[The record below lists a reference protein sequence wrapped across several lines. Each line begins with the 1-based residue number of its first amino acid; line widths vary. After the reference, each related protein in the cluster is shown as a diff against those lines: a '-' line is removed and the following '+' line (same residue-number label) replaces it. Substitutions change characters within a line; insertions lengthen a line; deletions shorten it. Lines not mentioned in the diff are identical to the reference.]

1 MAGLKL
7 PTFKTMSLENE
18 LVEYLKPS
26 VVSIPLVVGADSNV
40 KALKNIGDKVLKG
53 EIIGIREGALELP
66 IISSI
71 SGTIT
76 SIDVIDKVTHI
87 VIENDFNETQYN
99 ETTRD
104 IMNISKEEF
113 IKIIKDCGIGG
124 MGGSGFP
131 TYVKYNISDKI
142 DTLLVNAIECEPYI
156 TADYTIIK
164 KHAKEIIEG
173 INAILKIN
181 NIDNAIIAVKEHN
194 KELFEEFKKY
204 SNDKIIFKTTKNI
217 YPAGWERQ
225 LIKETTSKTYKI
237 LTKEAG
243 IIVNNV
249 STIYAIYNALK
260 YNLPATERIVT
271 FTGNL
276 DKPTNVLVKI
286 GTSSKEVINYLGNT
300 LSDED
305 IIISGG
311 PMMGNHVLNDIYI
324 NPSINN
330 ILVINNYKE
339 DMPTECLRCGKCVN
353 VCPAGLCPVLIKDN
367 FRNKE
372 KLSYLEPSKCI
383 ECGLCSY
390 ICPAKINVREKVKLA
405 KIVMKGVK

>member
-26 VVSIPLVVGADSNV
+26 VVSIPLVIGADSNV

-131 TYVKYNISDKI
+131 TYVKYNINDKI

-225 LIKETTSKTYKI
+225 LIKETTGKTYKI

-276 DKPTNVLVKI
+276 NKPTNVLVKI

>member
-131 TYVKYNISDKI
+131 TYVKYNINDKI

-225 LIKETTSKTYKI
+225 LIKETTGKTYKI

>member
-113 IKIIKDCGIGG
+113 IKIIKACGIGG

-131 TYVKYNISDKI
+131 TYVKYNINDKI

-173 INAILKIN
+173 INAILK
-181 NIDNAIIAVKEHN
+181 
-194 KELFEEFKKY
+194 
-204 SNDKIIFKTTKNI
+204 
-217 YPAGWERQ
+217 
-225 LIKETTSKTYKI
+225 
-237 LTKEAG
+237 
-243 IIVNNV
+243 
-249 STIYAIYNALK
+249 
-260 YNLPATERIVT
+260 
-271 FTGNL
+271 
-276 DKPTNVLVKI
+276 
-286 GTSSKEVINYLGNT
+286 
-300 LSDED
+300 
-305 IIISGG
+305 
-311 PMMGNHVLNDIYI
+311 
-324 NPSINN
+324 
-330 ILVINNYKE
+330 
-339 DMPTECLRCGKCVN
+339 
-353 VCPAGLCPVLIKDN
+353 
-367 FRNKE
+367 
-372 KLSYLEPSKCI
+372 
-383 ECGLCSY
+383 
-390 ICPAKINVREKVKLA
+390 
-405 KIVMKGVK
+405 

>member
-113 IKIIKDCGIGG
+113 IKIIKDCGISG

>member
-66 IISSI
+66 IVSSV

-131 TYVKYNISDKI
+131 TYVKYNINDKI

-181 NIDNAIIAVKEHN
+181 NTDNAIIAVKEHN

-225 LIKETTSKTYKI
+225 LIKETTGKTYKI

>member
-87 VIENDFNETQYN
+87 VIENDFNEIQYN

-131 TYVKYNISDKI
+131 TYVKYNINDKI

-225 LIKETTSKTYKI
+225 LIKETTGKTYKI

-276 DKPTNVLVKI
+276 NKPTNVLVKI

>member
-18 LVEYLKPS
+18 LEEYLKPS

-173 INAILKIN
+173 INAILKKN

-225 LIKETTSKTYKI
+225 LIKETTGKTYKI

-330 ILVINNYKE
+330 ILVINNY
-339 DMPTECLRCGKCVN
+339 
-353 VCPAGLCPVLIKDN
+353 
-367 FRNKE
+367 
-372 KLSYLEPSKCI
+372 
-383 ECGLCSY
+383 
-390 ICPAKINVREKVKLA
+390 
-405 KIVMKGVK
+405 

>member
-87 VIENDFNETQYN
+87 VIENDFNEIQYN

-113 IKIIKDCGIGG
+113 IKIIKDSGIGG

-131 TYVKYNISDKI
+131 TYVKYNINDKI

-225 LIKETTSKTYKI
+225 LIKETTGKTYKI

-276 DKPTNVLVKI
+276 NKPTNVLVKI

>member
-113 IKIIKDCGIGG
+113 IKIIKDCGISG

-271 FTGNL
+271 FTGNI

>member
-131 TYVKYNISDKI
+131 TYVKYNINDKI

-225 LIKETTSKTYKI
+225 LIKETTGKTYKI

-276 DKPTNVLVKI
+276 NKPTNVLVKI

>member
-225 LIKETTSKTYKI
+225 LIKETTGKTYKI

>member
-113 IKIIKDCGIGG
+113 IKIIKDCGISG

-225 LIKETTSKTYKI
+225 LIKETTGKTYKI

>member
-66 IISSI
+66 IVSSI

-76 SIDVIDKVTHI
+76 SIDVIDKITHI

-124 MGGSGFP
+124 MGGSGFS
-131 TYVKYNISDKI
+131 TYVKYNINDKI

-173 INAILKIN
+173 INAIIKIN

-225 LIKETTSKTYKI
+225 LIKETTGKTYKI

-367 FRNKE
+367 FKNKE

>member
-18 LVEYLKPS
+18 LVEHLKPS

-225 LIKETTSKTYKI
+225 LIKETTGKTYKI

-353 VCPAGLCPVLIKDN
+353 VCPARLCPVLIKDN

>member
-87 VIENDFNETQYN
+87 VIENDFNEIQYN

-225 LIKETTSKTYKI
+225 LIKETTGKTYKI